1 MNDSWWRALAGIAL
15 GIGLANGLATGAR
28 AQGGADAAV
37 HRLAEAIRFPT
48 VSHQDPAQRQR
59 DVFLGFH
66 EFLARSFP
74 RVHATLRREVVAGLS
89 LLYTWPGRDPG
100 RPPILLTSHLDVVP
114 VVPETLDDWEH
125 PPFDGV
131 VADGFVWGR
140 GALDDKAGVLAT
152 LEAVEG
158 LLAEGFAPAQTVY
171 LAFGHDEE
179 IGGDEGAA
187 AIAKQLRE
195 RGVRLAFSLDEGLV
209 VTEGIVPGVT
219 QPVALVGIAEKGYV
233 TLRITAHAAGGHSSR
248 PTSDSAIGKLA
259 AAVTALESSPMPAR
273 VEGPAAQML
282 DAIAPH
288 ASFPLGFVLGNRA
301 LFGPLVTSRLAGDPS
316 SNALIRTTTA
326 VTMLEAGVKENVL
339 PPSASAIVNFRLVPG
354 DRVQDVLDHVAGVA
368 GPEITIDTIRGDEAS
383 KVADA
388 GSPSFAVVRRSIE
401 AVFPGVLV
409 APGLVLGGTD
419 TKHYGEVAEQAYR
432 FAPVRARSEDLA
444 RAHGTNERIA
454 VANYAEM
461 IRFYAT
467 LVREAER

>member
-1 MNDSWWRALAGIAL
+1 MNESWRRALVGIAL
-15 GIGLANGLATGAR
+15 GIAFATS
-28 AQGGADAAV
+28 AQAQDGADAAA

-59 DVFLGFH
+59 AVFLGFH

-74 RVHATLRREVVAGLS
+74 RVHATLRREVVNGLS
-89 LLYTWPGRDPG
+89 LLYTWTGRDPS
-100 RPPILLTSHLDVVP
+100 RPPILLTSHFDVVP

-125 PPFDGV
+125 PPFEGV
-131 VADGFVWGR
+131 IAGGFLWGR
-140 GALDDKAGVLAT
+140 GAIDDKAGVLAT

-158 LLAEGFAPAQTVY
+158 LLAEGFTPAQTVY

-187 AIAKQLRE
+187 AITKLLRE
-195 RGVRLAFSLDEGLV
+195 RGVRLGFSLYEGLV
-209 VTEGIVPGVT
+209 VTEGIVPAVA
-219 QPVALVGIAEKGYV
+219 QPVALVGIAEKGYL

-259 AAVTALESSPMPAR
+259 AAITALESHPMPAR

-288 ASFPLGFVLGNRA
+288 AAFPLGPVLRYRA
-301 LFGPLVTSRLAGDPS
+301 LFGPLVTSQLADDPS

-354 DRVQDVLDHVAGVA
+354 DTVQGVLDHVGEVA
-368 GPEITIDTIRGDEAS
+368 GPEITIETIRGDEAS

-388 GSPSFAVVRRSIE
+388 SSPSFAILRRSIE
-401 AVFPGVLV
+401 AVFPGALV
-409 APGLVLGGTD
+409 VPGLVLGGTD
-419 TKHYGEVAEQAYR
+419 TKHYGEIAEQAYR
-432 FAPVRARSEDLA
+432 FAPMRARPEDLA
-444 RAHGTNERIA
+444 RAHGTNERLA
-454 VANYAEM
+454 VANYGEM

-467 LVREAER
+467 VIREAGA